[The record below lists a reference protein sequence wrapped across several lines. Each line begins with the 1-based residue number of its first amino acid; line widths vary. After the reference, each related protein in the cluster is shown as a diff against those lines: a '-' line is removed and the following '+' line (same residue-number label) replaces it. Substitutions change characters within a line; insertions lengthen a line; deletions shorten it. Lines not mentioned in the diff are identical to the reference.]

1 MNENRNKDDAVGI
14 IVLGALIGGLYLATK
29 GGAVSGITGGSSGG
43 GGGGIGGGKS
53 TNTGLT
59 DNVTPKPEGDTVV
72 SGGKDNLA
80 NNTYGQNSTLSLSDY
95 ASLYGA
101 NPDSV
106 AQVYS
111 LSNYVNEETDM
122 RLGAAYNTYLNTPK
136 TVVKDMYGNDV
147 SVGDKV
153 SPVVGIG
160 NTIAFYQTKGMGLS
174 DVPDS
179 NALAVAGI
187 KGAAVAG
194 GPQDEAGA
202 WFLTSLAKWFDS
214 PYQSDESKRSYAASL
229 GLSWSPNTGLTAGSG
244 SARTTAPNTAATATA
259 AATTAAAASVS
270 KVATATAAG
279 GKTTMSTVSTPPTV
293 SNAVSVS
300 RPSRGSTGSS
310 GGGFSSIVGPSTS
323 SGVYVTS
330 SGGKTGTATN
340 IGSELSSLRQN
351 VSKSSSSG
359 SSSRGSS
366 SSGSSSRGSSS
377 SSRGSSSSSRGSSSS
392 GSSSWSGGGGGKLSG
407 VTGSGK
413 TKGGGS
419 YVTVG

>member
-1 MNENRNKDDAVGI
+1 MNGNQNKDDAVGI
-14 IVLGALIGGLYLATK
+14 IVLGALIGGLYLASK
-29 GGAVSGITGGSSGG
+29 GGAVSGITGGSGGG
-43 GGGGIGGGKS
+43 GGGGIGGGAS

-59 DNVTPKPEGDTVV
+59 GDITPKPEGDTVV

-95 ASLYGA
+95 ANLYGA

-111 LSNYVNEETDM
+111 LSNYGNEETDT
-122 RLGAAYNTYLNTPK
+122 RLGQAYNTYLNTPK
-136 TVVKDMYGNDV
+136 TVAKDMYGNDV

-160 NTIAFYQTKGMGLS
+160 NTIAFYQTKGTGLS
-174 DVPDS
+174 DIPDS
-179 NALAVAGI
+179 NALAAAGI
-187 KGAAVAG
+187 KGAAIAG
-194 GPQDEAGA
+194 GTQDEAGA

-214 PYQSDESKRSYAASL
+214 PYQSDESKRRYAASL
-229 GLSWSPNTGLTAGSG
+229 GLSWSPDTGLTAGSG

-279 GKTTMSTVSTPPTV
+279 GKTTMSTVS
-293 SNAVSVS
+293 NAVSTGS
-300 RPSRGSTGSS
+300 PSRGSSGSS
-310 GGGFSSIVGPSTS
+310 GWSSSVVGPSTS

-359 SSSRGSS
+359 SSSSSRGSS

-377 SSRGSSSSSRGSSSS
+377 PSSSRGS
-392 GSSSWSGGGGGKLSG
+392 SSSWSGGGGGKLSG

>member
-1 MNENRNKDDAVGI
+1 MNGNQNKDDAVGI
-14 IVLGALIGGLYLATK
+14 IVLGALIGGLYLASK
-29 GGAVSGITGGSSGG
+29 GGAVSGITGGSGG
-43 GGGGIGGGKS
+43 GGGGGAS

-59 DNVTPKPEGDTVV
+59 DQVTPKPEGDTVV

-95 ASLYGA
+95 ATLYGA

-111 LSNYVNEETDM
+111 LSNYGNEETDI
-122 RLGAAYNTYLNTPK
+122 RLGKAYNTYLNTPK
-136 TVVKDMYGNDV
+136 TAAKDMYGNDV

-160 NTIAFYQTKGMGLS
+160 NTIAFYQTKGTGLS

-187 KGAAVAG
+187 KGAAIAG
-194 GPQDEAGA
+194 GTQEEAGA

-214 PYQSDESKRSYAASL
+214 PYQSDESKRRYAASL
-229 GLSWSPNTGLTAGSG
+229 GLSWSPDTGLTAGSG

-259 AATTAAAASVS
+259 AATTAAAASVK

-279 GKTTMSTVSTPPTV
+279 GKTTMSTVS
-293 SNAVSVS
+293 NAVTSN
-300 RPSRGSTGSS
+300 RGSSGSS
-310 GGGFSSIVGPSTS
+310 GGGSSIVAPSTS

-340 IGSELSSLRQN
+340 IGAELSSLRQN

-359 SSSRGSS
+359 SSSSRGSS
-366 SSGSSSRGSSS
+366 SSGSSSSRGSSSRGSSS
-377 SSRGSSSSSRGSSSS
+377 SSRGS
-392 GSSSWSGGGGGKLSG
+392 SSSWSGGGGGKLSG

>member
-1 MNENRNKDDAVGI
+1 MNGNQNQDDAVGI
-14 IVLGALIGGLYLATK
+14 IVLGALIGGLYLASK
-29 GGAVSGITGGSSGG
+29 GGAVSGITGGGAGG
-43 GGGGIGGGKS
+43 GGGGIGGGDS
-53 TNTGLT
+53 VNTGLT
-59 DNVTPKPEGDTVV
+59 GDITPKPEGNTVV
-72 SGGKDNLA
+72 STGKDNLA

-95 ASLYGA
+95 ATLYGA

-111 LSNYVNEETDM
+111 LSNYGNEETDI
-122 RLGAAYNTYLNTPK
+122 RFGKAYETYLNTPK

-160 NTIAFYQTKGMGLS
+160 NTIAFYQTKGTGLS

-187 KGAAVAG
+187 KGAAIAG
-194 GPQDEAGA
+194 GNQDEAGA
-202 WFLTSLAKWFDS
+202 WFITSLAKWFDS
-214 PYQSDESKRSYAASL
+214 PYQSDESKQRYAASL
-229 GLSWSPNTGLTAGSG
+229 GLSWSPDTGLTAGGGSG
-244 SARTTAPNTAATATA
+244 RTTAPNTTATATA

-279 GKTTMSTVSTPPTV
+279 GKTTMPTVLTPTV
-293 SNAVSVS
+293 SNAVSTN
-300 RPSRGSTGSS
+300 RGGSGS
-310 GGGFSSIVGPSTS
+310 GGSSIVGPSTS

-330 SGGKTGTATN
+330 KGGKTGTATN
-340 IGSELSSLRQN
+340 IGSELAGIGKY

-377 SSRGSSSSSRGSSSS
+377 SKS
-392 GSSSWSGGGGGKLSG
+392 SSSWSGGGGGKLSG

>member
-1 MNENRNKDDAVGI
+1 MNGNQNQDDAVGI
-14 IVLGALIGGLYLATK
+14 IVLGALIGGLYLASQSNT
-29 GGAVSGITGGSSGG
+29 VSGITGGGGGG
-43 GGGGIGGGKS
+43 GGGGIGGGES

-59 DNVTPKPEGDTVV
+59 GDITPKPEGDTVV
-72 SGGKDNLA
+72 SAGKDNLA

-95 ASLYGA
+95 ANLYGA

-111 LSNYVNEETDM
+111 LSNYGNEETDI
-122 RLGAAYNTYLNTPK
+122 RLGKAYETYLNTPK
-136 TVVKDMYGNDV
+136 TVAKDMYGHDV

-160 NTIAFYQTKGMGLS
+160 NTIAFYQTKGTGLS
-174 DVPDS
+174 DIPDS

-187 KGAAVAG
+187 KGAAIAG
-194 GPQDEAGA
+194 GTQEEAGA

-214 PYQSDESKRSYAASL
+214 PYQSDDSKRRYAASL
-229 GLSWSPNTGLTAGSG
+229 GLSWSPDTGLTAGGG
-244 SARTTAPNTAATATA
+244 SARTTAPNTAATA
-259 AATTAAAASVS
+259 TAAAASVS

-279 GKTTMSTVSTPPTV
+279 GKTTMATVSTPTV
-293 SNAVSVS
+293 SNAVSTN
-300 RPSRGSTGSS
+300 RGGG

-330 SGGKTGTATN
+330 KGGKTGTATN
-340 IGSELSSLRQN
+340 IGSELAGIGKY

-359 SSSRGSS
+359 SSSSRGSS
-366 SSGSSSRGSSS
+366 SSGSSS
-377 SSRGSSSSSRGSSSS
+377 SRGSSSS
-392 GSSSWSGGGGGKLSG
+392 GSSWSGGGGGKLSG

>member
-1 MNENRNKDDAVGI
+1 MNGNQNKDDAVGI

-29 GGAVSGITGGSSGG
+29 GGAVSGITGGGGGG
-43 GGGGIGGGKS
+43 GGGGIGGGAS

-59 DNVTPKPEGDTVV
+59 DQVTPKPEGDTVV

-111 LSNYVNEETDM
+111 LSNYGNEETDM

-136 TVVKDMYGNDV
+136 TVAKDMYGHDV

-160 NTIAFYQTKGMGLS
+160 NTIAFYQTKGTGLS
-174 DVPDS
+174 DIPDS

-187 KGAAVAG
+187 KGAAIAG
-194 GPQDEAGA
+194 GTQEEAGA

-214 PYQSDESKRSYAASL
+214 PYQSDDSKRRYAASL
-229 GLSWSPNTGLTAGSG
+229 GLSWSPDTGLTAGGG
-244 SARTTAPNTAATATA
+244 SARATAPNTTATATA
-259 AATTAAAASVS
+259 AATTAAAASVK

-279 GKTTMSTVSTPPTV
+279 GKTTMSTVS
-293 SNAVSVS
+293 NAVTSS
-300 RPSRGSTGSS
+300 RPSGGS
-310 GGGFSSIVGPSTS
+310 GGGGSSIVAPSTS

-330 SGGKTGTATN
+330 SGGKTGTASN
-340 IGSELSSLRQN
+340 IGAELAGIGKY
-351 VSKSSSSG
+351 VPKSSSSG
-359 SSSRGSS
+359 S
-366 SSGSSSRGSSS
+366 SSSRGSSS

-392 GSSSWSGGGGGKLSG
+392 SRGSSSWSGGGGGGLSK
-407 VTGSGK
+407 VTSSGSL
-413 TKGGGS
+413 KGGGS
-419 YVTVG
+419 YVDVA

>member
-1 MNENRNKDDAVGI
+1 MNGNQNKDDAVGI
-14 IVLGALIGGLYLATK
+14 IVLGALIGGLYLTSK
-29 GGAVSGITGGSSGG
+29 GGAVSGITGGSGGG
-43 GGGGIGGGKS
+43 GGGGIGGGES
-53 TNTGLT
+53 TNSGLT
-59 DNVTPKPEGDTVV
+59 SDIAPKPEGDTVV

-95 ASLYGA
+95 ANLYGA

-106 AQVYS
+106 AQVYA
-111 LSNYVNEETDM
+111 LTNYGNEETDI

-136 TVVKDMYGNDV
+136 TVAKDMYGNDV

-160 NTIAFYQTKGMGLS
+160 NTIAFYQTKGTGLS
-174 DVPDS
+174 DIPDS
-179 NALAVAGI
+179 NALAAAGI
-187 KGAAVAG
+187 KGAAIAG
-194 GPQDEAGA
+194 GTQEEAGA
-202 WFLTSLAKWFDS
+202 WFISSLAKWFDS
-214 PYQSDESKRSYAASL
+214 PYQSDESKRRYAASL
-229 GLSWSPNTGLTAGSG
+229 GLSWSPDTGLVAGSG
-244 SARTTAPNTAATATA
+244 SARTTAPNTTATATA
-259 AATTAAAASVS
+259 AATTAAAANVK

-279 GKTTMSTVSTPPTV
+279 GKTTMSTVSTPTV
-293 SNAVSVS
+293 SNAVTSS
-300 RPSRGSTGSS
+300 RPSS
-310 GGGFSSIVGPSTS
+310 GGGGRSSIVAPSTS

-330 SGGKTGTATN
+330 SGGKTGTASN
-340 IGSELSSLRQN
+340 IGAELSGIGKY

-377 SSRGSSSSSRGSSSS
+377 SGSSSRGS
-392 GSSSWSGGGGGKLSG
+392 SSSWSGGGGGKLSG

>member
-1 MNENRNKDDAVGI
+1 MNGNQNKDDAVGI
-14 IVLGALIGGLYLATK
+14 IVLGALIGGLYLASK
-29 GGAVSGITGGSSGG
+29 GGAVSGITGGGG
-43 GGGGIGGGKS
+43 GGGGGGSESGGS
-53 TNTGLT
+53 VNTGLT
-59 DNVTPKPEGDTVV
+59 GDITPKPEGDTVV
-72 SGGKDNLA
+72 SSGKDNLA

-95 ASLYGA
+95 ATLYGA

-111 LSNYVNEETDM
+111 LSNYGNEETDI
-122 RLGAAYNTYLNTPK
+122 RLGKAYETYLNTPK
-136 TVVKDMYGNDV
+136 TVAKDMYGNDV

-160 NTIAFYQTKGMGLS
+160 NTIAFYQTKGTGLS
-174 DVPDS
+174 DIPDS
-179 NALAVAGI
+179 NALAAAGI
-187 KGAAVAG
+187 KGAAIAG
-194 GPQDEAGA
+194 GTQEEAGA

-214 PYQSDESKRSYAASL
+214 PYQSDDSKRRYAASL
-229 GLSWSPNTGLTAGSG
+229 GLSWSPDTGLTAGGGSG
-244 SARTTAPNTAATATA
+244 RTTAPNTTATATA

-279 GKTTMSTVSTPPTV
+279 GKTTMPTVSTPTV
-293 SNAVSVS
+293 SNAVSTN
-300 RPSRGSTGSS
+300 RGSSSSS
-310 GGGFSSIVGPSTS
+310 GGFSSSIVGPSTS

-330 SGGKTGTATN
+330 KGGKTGTASN
-340 IGSELSSLRQN
+340 IGSELAGIGKY

-359 SSSRGSS
+359 SSSSRGSS
-366 SSGSSSRGSSS
+366 SSGSSS
-377 SSRGSSSSSRGSSSS
+377 SRGSSSS
-392 GSSSWSGGGGGKLSG
+392 GSSSSRGSSSSWSGGGGGKLSG

>member
-1 MNENRNKDDAVGI
+1 MNGNQNKDDAVGI

-29 GGAVSGITGGSSGG
+29 GGAVSGITGGAGG
-43 GGGGIGGGKS
+43 GSGGGIGGGES

-59 DNVTPKPEGDTVV
+59 GDITPKPEGDTVV
-72 SGGKDNLA
+72 STGKDNLA

-95 ASLYGA
+95 AGLYGA

-111 LSNYVNEETDM
+111 LSNYGNEETDI
-122 RLGAAYNTYLNTPK
+122 RLGKAYETYLNTPK

-153 SPVVGIG
+153 NPVVGIG
-160 NTIAFYQTKGMGLS
+160 NTIAFYQTKGTGLS
-174 DVPDS
+174 DIPDS

-187 KGAAVAG
+187 KGAAIAG
-194 GPQDEAGA
+194 GTQDEAGA

-214 PYQSDESKRSYAASL
+214 PYQSDESKRRYAASL
-229 GLSWSPNTGLTAGSG
+229 GLSWSPDTGLTAGGG
-244 SARTTAPNTAATATA
+244 SARTTAPNTAATA
-259 AATTAAAASVS
+259 TAAAASVS

-279 GKTTMSTVSTPPTV
+279 GKTTMATVSTPTV
-293 SNAVSVS
+293 SNAVSTIRADS
-300 RPSRGSTGSS
+300 GSS
-310 GGGFSSIVGPSTS
+310 GGFSSSIVAPSTS

-330 SGGKTGTATN
+330 KGGKTGTATN
-340 IGSELSSLRQN
+340 IGAELSGIGKY

-359 SSSRGSS
+359 SSSSRGSS
-366 SSGSSSRGSSS
+366 SSGSSS
-377 SSRGSSSSSRGSSSS
+377 SRGSSSSKS
-392 GSSSWSGGGGGKLSG
+392 SSSWSGGGGGKLSG

>member
-1 MNENRNKDDAVGI
+1 MNGNQNKNDAVGI
-14 IVLGALIGGLYLATK
+14 IVLGALIGGLYLASK
-29 GGAVSGITGGSSGG
+29 GGAVSGITGGSGGGGGGG
-43 GGGGIGGGKS
+43 GGGGIGGGAS

-95 ASLYGA
+95 ATLYGA

-111 LSNYVNEETDM
+111 LSNYGNEETDM

-136 TVVKDMYGNDV
+136 TVAKDMYGNDV

-160 NTIAFYQTKGMGLS
+160 NTIAFYQTKGTGLS

-187 KGAAVAG
+187 KGAAIAG
-194 GPQDEAGA
+194 GTQEEAGA

-214 PYQSDESKRSYAASL
+214 PYQSDESKRRYAASL
-229 GLSWSPNTGLTAGSG
+229 GLSWSPDTGLTAGSG

-279 GKTTMSTVSTPPTV
+279 GKTTMSTVS
-293 SNAVSVS
+293 NAVTSS
-300 RPSRGSTGSS
+300 RPSRGSS
-310 GGGFSSIVGPSTS
+310 GGGGGSSIVAPSTS

-330 SGGKTGTATN
+330 SGGKTGTASN
-340 IGSELSSLRQN
+340 IGAELSSLRQN
-351 VSKSSSSG
+351 VSK
-359 SSSRGSS
+359 
-366 SSGSSSRGSSS
+366 S

-392 GSSSWSGGGGGKLSG
+392 GSSSSRGSSSSSRGSSSSWSGGGGGKLSG

>member
-1 MNENRNKDDAVGI
+1 MNGNQNKDDAVGI

-29 GGAVSGITGGSSGG
+29 GGAVSGITGGGGGG
-43 GGGGIGGGKS
+43 GGGGIGGGES

-59 DNVTPKPEGDTVV
+59 GDITPKPEGDTVV

-111 LSNYVNEETDM
+111 LSNYGNEETDM

-136 TVVKDMYGNDV
+136 TVAKDMYGNDV

-160 NTIAFYQTKGMGLS
+160 NTIAFYQTKGTGLS
-174 DVPDS
+174 DIPDS
-179 NALAVAGI
+179 NALAAAGI
-187 KGAAVAG
+187 KGAAIAG
-194 GPQDEAGA
+194 GTQEEAGA

-214 PYQSDESKRSYAASL
+214 PYQSDESKRRYAASL
-229 GLSWSPNTGLTAGSG
+229 GLSWSPDTGLTAGSG

-279 GKTTMSTVSTPPTV
+279 GKTTMSTVS
-293 SNAVSVS
+293 NAVSTNS
-300 RPSRGSTGSS
+300 PSRGSS
-310 GGGFSSIVGPSTS
+310 GGFSSIVGPSTS

-351 VSKSSSSG
+351 VSKSSSSS

-377 SSRGSSSSSRGSSSS
+377 SSRGSSSSG
-392 GSSSWSGGGGGKLSG
+392 SSWSGGGGGKLSG

>member
-1 MNENRNKDDAVGI
+1 MNGNQNKDDAVGI
-14 IVLGALIGGLYLATK
+14 IVLGALIGGLYLASQGNT
-29 GGAVSGITGGSSGG
+29 VSGITGGWGGWGG
-43 GGGGIGGGKS
+43 GGVGAGES

-59 DNVTPKPEGDTVV
+59 DIITPKPEGDTVV
-72 SGGKDNLA
+72 STGKDNLA

-95 ASLYGA
+95 ANLYGA

-111 LSNYVNEETDM
+111 LSNYGNEETDI
-122 RLGAAYNTYLNTPK
+122 RLGKAYETYLNTPK
-136 TVVKDMYGNDV
+136 TVAKDMYGHDV

-160 NTIAFYQTKGMGLS
+160 NTIAFYQTKGTGLS
-174 DVPDS
+174 DIPDS
-179 NALAVAGI
+179 NALAAAGI
-187 KGAAVAG
+187 KGAAIAG
-194 GPQDEAGA
+194 GTQEEAGA

-214 PYQSDESKRSYAASL
+214 PYQSDDSKRRYAASL
-229 GLSWSPNTGLTAGSG
+229 GLSWSPDTGLTAGGG
-244 SARTTAPNTAATATA
+244 SARTTAPNTTATATA

-279 GKTTMSTVSTPPTV
+279 GKTTMPTVSTPTV
-293 SNAVSVS
+293 SNAVSTN
-300 RPSRGSTGSS
+300 RGGGSS
-310 GGGFSSIVGPSTS
+310 GGWSSIVGPSTS

-330 SGGKTGTATN
+330 EGGKTGTATN
-340 IGSELSSLRQN
+340 IGAELSGISKY

-359 SSSRGSS
+359 
-366 SSGSSSRGSSS
+366 
-377 SSRGSSSSSRGSSSS
+377 SSSSRGSSSS
-392 GSSSWSGGGGGKLSG
+392 GSSSSRGSSSSGSSSSRGSSSSWSGGGGKLSG

>member
-1 MNENRNKDDAVGI
+1 MNGNQNKDDAVGI

-29 GGAVSGITGGSSGG
+29 GGAVSGITGGSGGG
-43 GGGGIGGGKS
+43 GGGGIGGGES
-53 TNTGLT
+53 TNSGLT
-59 DNVTPKPEGDTVV
+59 SDIAPKPEGDTVV

-95 ASLYGA
+95 ATLYGA

-111 LSNYVNEETDM
+111 LSNYGNEETDI
-122 RLGAAYNTYLNTPK
+122 RLGKAYNTYLNTPK
-136 TVVKDMYGNDV
+136 TAAKDMYGNDV

-160 NTIAFYQTKGMGLS
+160 NTIAFYQTKGTGLS

-187 KGAAVAG
+187 KGAAIAG
-194 GPQDEAGA
+194 GTQEEAGA

-214 PYQSDESKRSYAASL
+214 PYQSDESKRRYAASL
-229 GLSWSPNTGLTAGSG
+229 GLSWSPDTGLTAGSG

-259 AATTAAAASVS
+259 AATTAAAASVK

-279 GKTTMSTVSTPPTV
+279 GKTTMSTVS
-293 SNAVSVS
+293 NAVTSN
-300 RPSRGSTGSS
+300 RGSSGSS
-310 GGGFSSIVGPSTS
+310 GGGSSIVAPSTS

-340 IGSELSSLRQN
+340 IGAELSSLRQN

-359 SSSRGSS
+359 SSSSRGSS
-366 SSGSSSRGSSS
+366 SSGSSSSRGSSSRGSSS
-377 SSRGSSSSSRGSSSS
+377 SSRGS
-392 GSSSWSGGGGGKLSG
+392 SSSWSGGGGGKLSG

>member
-1 MNENRNKDDAVGI
+1 MNGNQNKDDAVGI

-29 GGAVSGITGGSSGG
+29 GGAVSGITGGSGG
-43 GGGGIGGGKS
+43 GGGGGES

-59 DNVTPKPEGDTVV
+59 DNITPKPEGDTVV

-95 ASLYGA
+95 ATLYGA

-111 LSNYVNEETDM
+111 LSNYGNEETDL

-136 TVVKDMYGNDV
+136 TVAKDMYGNDV

-160 NTIAFYQTKGMGLS
+160 NTIAFYQTKGTGLS

-187 KGAAVAG
+187 KGAAIAG
-194 GPQDEAGA
+194 GTQEEAGA

-214 PYQSDESKRSYAASL
+214 PYQSDESKRRYAASL

-244 SARTTAPNTAATATA
+244 SARTTAPNTTATATA

-279 GKTTMSTVSTPPTV
+279 GKTTMSTVSSPTV
-293 SNAVSVS
+293 SNAVASTS
-300 RPSRGSTGSS
+300 RGSS
-310 GGGFSSIVGPSTS
+310 GGSSIVAPSTS

-330 SGGKTGTATN
+330 SGGKTGTASN
-340 IGSELSSLRQN
+340 IGSELANIRKN

-359 SSSRGSS
+359 GSSSSSRGSS

-377 SSRGSSSSSRGSSSS
+377 SG
-392 GSSSWSGGGGGKLSG
+392 SSWSGGGGGKLSG

>member
-1 MNENRNKDDAVGI
+1 MNGNQNKDDAVGI

-29 GGAVSGITGGSSGG
+29 GGAVSGITGGSGGG
-43 GGGGIGGGKS
+43 GGGGIGGGES

-59 DNVTPKPEGDTVV
+59 GDITPKPEGDTVV

-80 NNTYGQNSTLSLSDY
+80 NNIYGQNSTLSLSDY

-111 LSNYVNEETDM
+111 LSNYGNEETDM

-136 TVVKDMYGNDV
+136 TVAKDMYGNDV

-160 NTIAFYQTKGMGLS
+160 NTIAFYQTKGTGLS
-174 DVPDS
+174 DIPDS

-187 KGAAVAG
+187 KGAAIAG
-194 GPQDEAGA
+194 GTQEEAGA
-202 WFLTSLAKWFDS
+202 WFLASLAKWFDS
-214 PYQSDESKRSYAASL
+214 PYQSDESKRRYAASL
-229 GLSWSPNTGLTAGSG
+229 GLSWSPDTGLTAGGG

-279 GKTTMSTVSTPPTV
+279 GKTTMSTVS
-293 SNAVSVS
+293 NAVSTS
-300 RPSRGSTGSS
+300 RPSRG
-310 GGGFSSIVGPSTS
+310 GGFSSVVGPSTS

-330 SGGKTGTATN
+330 SGGKTGTASN
-340 IGSELSSLRQN
+340 IGAELSGIRKN

-359 SSSRGSS
+359 SSSSS
-366 SSGSSSRGSSS
+366 RGSSSRGSSS
-377 SSRGSSSSSRGSSSS
+377 SSRGSSSSG
-392 GSSSWSGGGGGKLSG
+392 SSWSGGGGGKLSG

>member
-1 MNENRNKDDAVGI
+1 MNGNQNKDDAVGI
-14 IVLGALIGGLYLATK
+14 IVLGALIGGLYLASQTNT
-29 GGAVSGITGGSSGG
+29 VSGITGGGGGG
-43 GGGGIGGGKS
+43 GGGGIGGGDS
-53 TNTGLT
+53 VSTGLT

-72 SGGKDNLA
+72 SAGKDNLA

-111 LSNYVNEETDM
+111 LSNYGNEETDI
-122 RLGAAYNTYLNTPK
+122 RLGKAYETYLNTPK
-136 TVVKDMYGNDV
+136 TVAKDMYGNDV

-160 NTIAFYQTKGMGLS
+160 NTIAFYQSKGTGLS
-174 DVPDS
+174 DIPDS
-179 NALAVAGI
+179 NALAAAGI
-187 KGAAVAG
+187 KGAAIAG
-194 GPQDEAGA
+194 GTQEEAGA

-214 PYQSDESKRSYAASL
+214 PYQSDESKRRYAASL
-229 GLSWSPNTGLTAGSG
+229 GLSWSPDTGLTAGGG
-244 SARTTAPNTAATATA
+244 SARTTAPNTTATATA

-279 GKTTMSTVSTPPTV
+279 GKTTMPTVTAPTV
-293 SNAVSVS
+293 SNAVSTN
-300 RPSRGSTGSS
+300 RGGSGS
-310 GGGFSSIVGPSTS
+310 GGSSIVGPSTS

-330 SGGKTGTATN
+330 KGGKTGTASN
-340 IGSELSSLRQN
+340 IGSELAGIGKY
-351 VSKSSSSG
+351 VPKSSSSG

-366 SSGSSSRGSSS
+366 GSSSSRSSSSSGSS
-377 SSRGSSSSSRGSSSS
+377 SSRGS
-392 GSSSWSGGGGGKLSG
+392 SSSWSGGGGGKLSG

>member
-1 MNENRNKDDAVGI
+1 MNGNQNKNDAVGI
-14 IVLGALIGGLYLATK
+14 IVLGALIGGLYLASK
-29 GGAVSGITGGSSGG
+29 GGAVSGITGGSGGG
-43 GGGGIGGGKS
+43 GGGGIGGGAS

-95 ASLYGA
+95 ATLYGA

-111 LSNYVNEETDM
+111 LSNYGNEETDM

-136 TVVKDMYGNDV
+136 TVAKDMYGNDV

-160 NTIAFYQTKGMGLS
+160 NTIAFYQTKGTGLS

-187 KGAAVAG
+187 KGAAIAG
-194 GPQDEAGA
+194 GTQEEAGA

-214 PYQSDESKRSYAASL
+214 PYQSDESKRRYAASL
-229 GLSWSPNTGLTAGSG
+229 GLSWSPDTGLTAGSG

-279 GKTTMSTVSTPPTV
+279 GKTTMSTVS
-293 SNAVSVS
+293 NAVTSS
-300 RPSRGSTGSS
+300 RPSRGSS
-310 GGGFSSIVGPSTS
+310 GGGGGSSIVAPSTS

-330 SGGKTGTATN
+330 SGGKTGTASN
-340 IGSELSSLRQN
+340 IGAELSGIGKY

-366 SSGSSSRGSSS
+366 SSSSS
-377 SSRGSSSSSRGSSSS
+377 SSRGSSSSGSSSR

>member
-1 MNENRNKDDAVGI
+1 MNGNQNKDDAVGI
-14 IVLGALIGGLYLATK
+14 IVLGALIGGLYLASK
-29 GGAVSGITGGSSGG
+29 GDAVSGITGGGGGG
-43 GGGGIGGGKS
+43 GGGGIGGGAS

-59 DNVTPKPEGDTVV
+59 DQVTPKPEGDTVV
-72 SGGKDNLA
+72 SGGKDSLA

-95 ASLYGA
+95 ATLYGA

-111 LSNYVNEETDM
+111 LTNDGNEETDI
-122 RLGAAYNTYLNTPK
+122 RLGQAYNPYLNTPK

-160 NTIAFYQTKGMGLS
+160 NTIAFYQTKRRGLS

-179 NALAVAGI
+179 NALATAGI
-187 KGAAVAG
+187 KGAAIAG
-194 GPQDEAGA
+194 GTQDEAGA
-202 WFLTSLAKWFDS
+202 WFISSLAKWFDS
-214 PYQSDESKRSYAASL
+214 PYQSDESKRRYAASL
-229 GLSWSPNTGLTAGSG
+229 GLSWSPDTGLVAGSG
-244 SARTTAPNTAATATA
+244 SARTTAPNTTATATA
-259 AATTAAAASVS
+259 AATTAAAANVS

-279 GKTTMSTVSTPPTV
+279 GKTTMSTVS
-293 SNAVSVS
+293 NAVTSS
-300 RPSRGSTGSS
+300 RSSGGSS
-310 GGGFSSIVGPSTS
+310 GGGSSIVAPSTS

-330 SGGKTGTATN
+330 SGGKTGTASN
-340 IGSELSSLRQN
+340 IGAELAGVGKY

-377 SSRGSSSSSRGSSSS
+377 SSSSSSRGSSSS
-392 GSSSWSGGGGGKLSG
+392 SRGSSSWSGGGGGKLSG